1 MGYKLCNKVPLGYE
15 LLLLGFVF
23 FFLLAFLLTTETYE
37 MMRITLLN
45 DNLKCSFV
53 LRNPVLGTDRQY
65 LDLRIN
71 YAFFL
76 QKLTAT
82 LQAVSQ
88 I

>member
-1 MGYKLCNKVPLGYE
+1 
-15 LLLLGFVF
+15 
-23 FFLLAFLLTTETYE
+23 

-88 I
+88 IWELPRWMFQMADFLKTTCPLTK